1 MRSKQR
7 RFNAKGLGKTKMS
20 VRKAAAKL
28 RIGMLGAAV
37 LMGMSSV
44 QALAAGDV
52 QAGKAQSI
60 VCSSCHGQ
68 DGASAIDPSYPQLAG
83 QNERYLARQLKMFQS
98 GERDV
103 ALMTAQLIGKSK
115 QDLDDLAAY
124 YASLPA
130 KAAEATGSDAEIAL
144 AQRIYKGGIA
154 EKGVAA
160 CSSCHGPNGAGNSQ
174 AGFPRV
180 SGQSSAYTAAQLIAY
195 REGNRKS
202 DEVFGGMMR
211 GVSKGLSDRE
221 IVALSD
227 YISGL
232 N

>member
-1 MRSKQR
+1 
-7 RFNAKGLGKTKMS
+7 MS
-20 VRKAAAKL
+20 VRITAAKL
-28 RIGMLGAAV
+28 MVLSV
-37 LMGMSSV
+37 LMAALLGVSASPV
-44 QALAAGDV
+44 LAAGDA
-52 QAGKAQSI
+52 QAGKAQAM
-60 VCSSCHGQ
+60 VCASCHGQ

-103 ALMTAQLIGKSK
+103 ALMTAQLIGKSE

-124 YASLPA
+124 YASLPS
-130 KAAEATGSDAEIAL
+130 KVAEATGSDSDIEL
-144 AQRIYKGGIA
+144 ATRIYKGGIA
-154 EKGVAA
+154 KKGVAA
-160 CSSCHGPNGAGNSQ
+160 CSSCHGPDGAGNAQ
-174 AGFPRV
+174 AGFPRI
-180 SGQSSAYTAAQLIAY
+180 SGQSAQYTAAQLTAY
-195 REGNRKS
+195 REGERRS

-221 IVALSD
+221 IVVLSD

>member
-1 MRSKQR
+1 
-7 RFNAKGLGKTKMS
+7 MS

-37 LMGMSSV
+37 LLGMSSV
-44 QALAAGDV
+44 QALAAGNV

-115 QDLDDLAAY
+115 QDLD
-124 YASLPA
+124 
-130 KAAEATGSDAEIAL
+130 EAMT
-144 AQRIYKGGIA
+144 
-154 EKGVAA
+154 
-160 CSSCHGPNGAGNSQ
+160 
-174 AGFPRV
+174 
-180 SGQSSAYTAAQLIAY
+180 AQLFFVEESI
-195 REGNRKS
+195 
-202 DEVFGGMMR
+202 R
-211 GVSKGLSDRE
+211 GIQDR
-221 IVALSD
+221 IKILRR
-227 YISGL
+227 
-232 N
+232 